1 MIEQSAVDKLGTAL
15 RGGVLCVGQAG
26 YDAARTI
33 HNRSIDRRPAI
44 IARCAGTA
52 DVVACVRFGREH
64 DLLVSVRGGGHS
76 VAGQSVCDG
85 GLMIDL
91 SGMKGIHV
99 DPAGRT
105 VRAEAGLTLGEF
117 DRETQAFGLATPL
130 GVISKTGI
138 AGLTL
143 GGGLGWLL
151 GKHGLACDN
160 LISADVVTADGRLLK
175 ASATENDDLFWGVRG
190 GGGNFGIVTSLEY
203 RLHELGPVM
212 AGAVL
217 YPAAKAGEVVRFY
230 REFTSACPDEITLHA
245 GRMTT
250 PDGDPVMAVAGLY
263 CGSPAQG
270 EEEFKP
276 LRTFGPPIADMFGV
290 IGYVQMQS
298 MFDDAFPPGR
308 DNYWKAN
315 FIRGLSDEAIE
326 TFAEYA
332 QTTPSVYTTGPWLD
346 HFHGAAARVKARDTA
361 FAHRQHPYNFSIF
374 SSWVDPAEAEKNLK
388 WTRECW
394 DAMRPFMAEGAYVNY
409 LEDEADPLARAAYGA
424 NHARLAMLKSKYD
437 PTNFFRMNHN
447 IKPSRA
453 A

>member
-1 MIEQSAVDKLGTAL
+1 
-15 RGGVLCVGQAG
+15 
-26 YDAARTI
+26 
-33 HNRSIDRRPAI
+33 
-44 IARCAGTA
+44 
-52 DVVACVRFGREH
+52 
-64 DLLVSVRGGGHS
+64 
-76 VAGQSVCDG
+76 
-85 GLMIDL
+85 
-91 SGMKGIHV
+91 MKGIHV

-308 DNYWKAN
+308 YNYWKAN

-346 HFHGAAARVKARDTA
+346 HFHGAAARVKASDTA

-374 SSWVDPAEAEKNLK
+374 SSWVDPAEAERNLK

-394 DAMRPFMAEGAYVNY
+394 DAMRTFMAEGAYVNY
-409 LEDEADPLARAAYGA
+409 LEDEADPFARAAYGA

-447 IKPSRA
+447 IKPA
-453 A
+453 PAV